1 MAKKNSYRVVEREE
15 IIARK
20 IHKVRRSKDG
30 STLEPSETF
39 DDVSVEKPLEIRVRT
54 IGVTAF
60 KSIAVTMRTPGQDQN
75 LVTGFLYSE
84 GIIKDPTDIV
94 TYNQKTKNIA
104 EVELINGYQD
114 KLDSIK
120 RNFFTSSSCGICS
133 KGSLDQVEIE
143 STILPYTSTIQLKQD
158 IIFDMIE
165 KCDHIKGV
173 FSKTGGCHSM
183 TLFDVEANFVIQQED
198 VGRHNAMDKLI
209 GYSLLSD
216 INNFSN
222 HCVVVSGRLS
232 FELIQK
238 ASMMGTAILIARG
251 APTSLAIEEA
261 VAQNMCL
268 IGFADS
274 SRLNIYSGFER
285 LKT

>member
-1 MAKKNSYRVVEREE
+1 MAKKNSYRVVEKEE

-20 IHKVRRSKDG
+20 IHKIRRSNDG
-30 STLEPSETF
+30 STFESSETI
-39 DDVSVEKPLEIRVRT
+39 DYLSVEKPLEIRVRT

-84 GIIKDPTDIV
+84 GITKDPKAIV

-104 EVELINGYQD
+104 EVELINGFQD

-143 STILPYTSTIQLKQD
+143 STILPYTSTIQLNQNT
-158 IIFDMIE
+158 IFNMVE

-173 FSKTGGCHSM
+173 FSKTG
-183 TLFDVEANFVIQQED
+183 D
-198 VGRHNAMDKLI
+198 
-209 GYSLLSD
+209 
-216 INNFSN
+216 
-222 HCVVVSGRLS
+222 
-232 FELIQK
+232 
-238 ASMMGTAILIARG
+238 AIL
-251 APTSLAIEEA
+251 
-261 VAQNMCL
+261 
-268 IGFADS
+268 
-274 SRLNIYSGFER
+274 
-285 LKT
+285 